1 MGIVDELKQN
11 KILIGD
17 GAMGTLLHSYGS
29 DRCFE
34 ELSLSQSE
42 QIFNIH
48 RAYIDAGADIIQTNT
63 YAANYLKLER
73 YGLQDQVKEIN
84 TAAVHLAKK
93 ASGND
98 AYVVGT
104 IGGIRGIKP
113 HMITMDEIKRT
124 FREQLYCLLSENID
138 GILLETFYDLE
149 ELATVLQIARKET
162 SLPIIAQVSLEETSY
177 MQNRTHIT
185 EAFDRLENHGAD
197 IIGINCRLGPYHM
210 LSTLEE
216 VPLPKHG
223 YLSAYPNAS
232 LPSYVD
238 GKLQYESD
246 ADYFKECALSFRD
259 QGIRLLGGC
268 CGTTPAHIQAISKEL
283 KSLAPVKEKIIKP
296 RQTAKVTVSSTAK
309 PGPAPL
315 HEQVKKRQSIIVEL
329 DPPRKLDTTRFMKGA
344 KALQE
349 IGIDAITLADN
360 SLASP
365 RICNTAV
372 GSIVKEKFG
381 LRPLIHIACR
391 DRNLIGLQ
399 SHIMGLHTLGIRD
412 ILAVTG
418 DPTKVGDFPGAS
430 SVYDA
435 TSFELIKI
443 IKQFNNG
450 ISLSGKELGQKTDFS
465 IGAAFNPNVRHI
477 DKAVQ
482 RLEKKIECGAD
493 YFISQPVFSEEKLIE
508 IHDAVKH
515 LDVPIYIGIM
525 PLTSSKNADFL
536 HHEVPGIKLSPDVRE
551 AMARYKDDPGR
562 ASEEGVRIAKSLLDT
577 AIGLFNGI
585 YLVTPFMRYPM
596 TVELVKYARTH
607 HPKHSSWRLQNV

>member
-1 MGIVDELKQN
+1 MGILDDLKQD

-29 DRCFE
+29 DWCFE
-34 ELSLSQSE
+34 ELNLSHSD

-48 RAYIDAGADIIQTNT
+48 RAYIEAGANIIQTNT
-63 YAANYLKLER
+63 YAANYIKLER

-84 TAAVHLAKK
+84 TAAVRLAKK
-93 ASGND
+93 AAGD
-98 AYVVGT
+98 HAYVVGT

-113 HMITMDEIKRT
+113 HTITMDEIKRT
-124 FREQLYCLLSENID
+124 FREQLYCLLSEDLD

-149 ELATVLQIARKET
+149 ELETVLSIARKET
-162 SLPIIAQVSLEETSY
+162 ALPIIAQVSLEETGY
-177 MQNRTHIT
+177 MQNRTNIT
-185 EAFDRLENHGAD
+185 EAFTRLESQGAD

-216 VPLPKHG
+216 VPLPKQA

-238 GKLQYESD
+238 GKLHYESD
-246 ADYFKECALSFRD
+246 ADYFKECARSFRE

-268 CGTTPAHIQAISKEL
+268 CGTTPAHIEAFSNEL
-283 KSLAPVKEKIIKP
+283 ESVPPIKEKEVKK
-296 RQTAKVTVSSTAK
+296 RQTPQAAVQSVD
-309 PGPAPL
+309 PGPPPL
-315 HEQVKKRQSIIVEL
+315 HEKIKKEQSIIVEL
-329 DPPRKLDTTRFMKGA
+329 DPPRKLDTTRYMEGA
-344 KALQE
+344 KALKDA
-349 IGIDAITLADN
+349 GIDAITLADN

-372 GSIVKEKFG
+372 GSIVKEQIG
-381 LRPLIHIACR
+381 LRPLIHITCR

-412 ILAVTG
+412 VLAVTG

-430 SVYDA
+430 SVYDV

-443 IKQFNNG
+443 IKQFNQG
-450 ISLSGKELGQKTDFS
+450 ISLSGKELDQRTNFS
-465 IGAAFNPNVRHI
+465 VGAAFNPNVRYI
-477 DKAVQ
+477 DKAVE
-482 RLEKKIECGAD
+482 RLEKKVECGAD
-493 YFISQPVFSEEKLIE
+493 YFISQPVFSKEKLLE
-508 IHDAVKH
+508 IHEAVKH

-536 HHEVPGIKLSPDVRE
+536 HHEVPGIKLSSEVRE
-551 AMARYKDDPGR
+551 RMAKYKDDRKR
-562 ASEEGVRIAKSLLDT
+562 ASQEGVDIAKSLLDT

-585 YLVTPFMRYPM
+585 YLVTPFMRYSM
-596 TVELVKYARTH
+596 TVELARYARDH
-607 HPKHSSWRLQNV
+607 HLNQSSRRLQNV